1 MLWLTQ
7 RIFLNY
13 QLKEGKGR
21 WGKKNRR
28 FVAQRSSSNL
38 VLHNLSRFFLC
49 FVLCVCLF
57 VFFFGGREGYVK
69 ENAPGIATRS
79 TKVREA
85 QSALSVRPPAPE
97 QRSPLAPVELSTFN
111 PQIGSGSRIFEGGV
125 ANLPEWY
132 RNSRRQTCLSDSQ
145 LFPFP
150 NFKLSR
156 PQGGGASHP
165 IYSPLDPPLARDW
178 VRVRLSNF
186 NPSTFPEPFVLHV
199 AADQQGSKALRTI

>member
-1 MLWLTQ
+1 MADPKD
-7 RIFLNY
+7 IFELSI
-13 QLKEGKGR
+13 KRGKR
-21 WGKKNRR
+21 PMREKNRR

-57 VFFFGGREGYVK
+57 VFFWGGEGYVK

-85 QSALSVRPPAPE
+85 QSVLSVRPPAPE

-125 ANLPEWY
+125 ANLPE
-132 RNSRRQTCLSDSQ
+132 
-145 LFPFP
+145 
-150 NFKLSR
+150 
-156 PQGGGASHP
+156 
-165 IYSPLDPPLARDW
+165 
-178 VRVRLSNF
+178 
-186 NPSTFPEPFVLHV
+186 
-199 AADQQGSKALRTI
+199 